1 MALRGLIS
9 WRGRAQADGA
19 CAMHAASRESREL
32 VQEGRW
38 VLFAMATL
46 AAAMTTALRSQGSEL
61 WGWLVAELVV
71 VGTILLGLRWRS
83 TAKGG
88 SSADSLGTT
97 SGWAGWVDHLLL
109 RSIALPSALVVWP
122 LLSRIIQRQWM
133 GLQGEALELCWIAM
147 LQMGAWW
154 LAAKACSLRERSLA
168 LVANSFLV
176 LFVLATSENRWSL
189 ALAAVYGIL
198 VAWWMMSSYW
208 DRIAKGFVAH
218 ETIPLVRL
226 RVAALALLLGLLAPI
241 GWIVSRSPISPRTLD
256 GFLPTSG
263 GRQGGDPSARRGV
276 GDGDQLVGAT
286 QEATTFGPVESELFL
301 ESQMPSLYDVASEIY
316 GEAIPKVR
324 RYQRAVAL
332 QSEVRETEREGS
344 ESRKS
349 GREFSA
355 LRTARRQPPGE
366 PLAGTSSRA
375 VCYLIGRT
383 PIHLRLDTLERFDGL
398 DWRSELPGEA
408 GGAGEPKRLET
419 RAGKPW
425 VVLEDLHQQLFH
437 PMADRLAIKVIG
449 LQSAR
454 LLSPANLEAVHID
467 RIDRL
472 DFFGRDAAGQW
483 RMVDRDQVPQ
493 LTVLHEMVRIPS
505 LHEARLG
512 APGWAGVAIDPKS
525 AEASGLSSMLEVPG
539 GGERYRLWMRRQLGE
554 AWEGWSEFRKLE
566 TAVEWLKSHGRL
578 ERGREWEGDLEDVAW
593 RFLED
598 PRGDDYHFAT
608 AAAMMARSL
617 NIPARLAQ
625 GFYARPERYDRRAG
639 QTHVLREDL
648 HTWPEILVQ
657 GRWIPIEPTPGYA
670 RPQEHRTWGQWL
682 AEMGWRASRWIGEHR
697 GSIAVSVLATGL
709 AVWTRRIWI
718 DFLASCLLW
727 LMGTGS
733 TRWRLASTV
742 RLMALRAW
750 LENAP
755 RTASTP
761 LARWLADQLERRSP
775 LLDRSQRELFTEA
788 VDRFHYA
795 PPSRLGEWLQE
806 SAEPLE
812 SICRTIFF
820 SPIKHAKG

>member
-88 SSADSLGTT
+88 SSVDSLGTT

-408 GGAGEPKRLET
+408 GGAGEPKRLEN

-472 DFFGRDAAGQW
+472 DFFGRDADGQW

>member
-408 GGAGEPKRLET
+408 GGAGEPKRLEN

-425 VVLEDLHQQLFH
+425 V
-437 PMADRLAIKVIG
+437 
-449 LQSAR
+449 
-454 LLSPANLEAVHID
+454 
-467 RIDRL
+467 
-472 DFFGRDAAGQW
+472 
-483 RMVDRDQVPQ
+483 
-493 LTVLHEMVRIPS
+493 
-505 LHEARLG
+505 
-512 APGWAGVAIDPKS
+512 
-525 AEASGLSSMLEVPG
+525 
-539 GGERYRLWMRRQLGE
+539 
-554 AWEGWSEFRKLE
+554 
-566 TAVEWLKSHGRL
+566 
-578 ERGREWEGDLEDVAW
+578 
-593 RFLED
+593 
-598 PRGDDYHFAT
+598 
-608 AAAMMARSL
+608 
-617 NIPARLAQ
+617 
-625 GFYARPERYDRRAG
+625 
-639 QTHVLREDL
+639 
-648 HTWPEILVQ
+648 
-657 GRWIPIEPTPGYA
+657 
-670 RPQEHRTWGQWL
+670 
-682 AEMGWRASRWIGEHR
+682 
-697 GSIAVSVLATGL
+697 
-709 AVWTRRIWI
+709 
-718 DFLASCLLW
+718 
-727 LMGTGS
+727 
-733 TRWRLASTV
+733 
-742 RLMALRAW
+742 
-750 LENAP
+750 
-755 RTASTP
+755 
-761 LARWLADQLERRSP
+761 
-775 LLDRSQRELFTEA
+775 
-788 VDRFHYA
+788 
-795 PPSRLGEWLQE
+795 
-806 SAEPLE
+806 
-812 SICRTIFF
+812 
-820 SPIKHAKG
+820 

>member
-1 MALRGLIS
+1 MAQRGLNS
-9 WRGRAQADGA
+9 WSGKGKASAA
-19 CAMHAASRESREL
+19 CAVHAAGGETRDL
-32 VQEGRW
+32 GQEGLW

-46 AAAMTTALRSQGSEL
+46 AAGMTSALRSQGSEL
-61 WGWLVAELVV
+61 WGWLVAELVL
-71 VGTILLGLRWRS
+71 VGVMLLGVRWRS
-83 TAKGG
+83 MAQGG
-88 SSADSLGTT
+88 SFADPQWAT
-97 SGWAGWVDHLLL
+97 SGWAGRVEHLLL
-109 RSIALPSALVVWP
+109 RSIALPVALVVWP
-122 LLSRIIQRQWM
+122 LLSRMVQRRWM

-154 LAAKACSLRERSLA
+154 LASKALSLRERSLA

-226 RVAALALLLGLLAPI
+226 RVAALALLLGLLVPI
-241 GWIVSRSPISPRTLD
+241 GWIVSRTPISPRTLD

-398 DWRSELPGEA
+398 DWRSEWTGEV

-419 RAGKPW
+419 RTGKPW

-437 PMADRLAIKVIG
+437 PIADRLAIKVIG
-449 LQSAR
+449 LESAR

-467 RIDRL
+467 RVDRL
-472 DFFGRDAAGQW
+472 DFYGRDADGHW

-505 LHEARLG
+505 LHELRVG
-512 APGWAGVAIDPKS
+512 DPGGTGVAIDSKS
-525 AEASGLSSMLEVPG
+525 AAASGLSAMLEVPG
-539 GGERYRLWMRRQLGE
+539 GAERYRLWMRRQLGE
-554 AWEGWSEFRKLE
+554 AWEGWSDFRKLE
-566 TAVEWLKSHGRL
+566 TAVEWLKSRGAV
-578 ERGREWEGDLEDVAW
+578 ERGREWEGDIEDVAW

-598 PRGDDYHFAT
+598 PRGEDYHFAT
-608 AAAMMARSL
+608 TAAMMARSL

-639 QTHVLREDL
+639 QTHVLQEDL
-648 HTWPEILVQ
+648 HTWLEILVQ
-657 GRWIPIEPTPGYA
+657 GRWIPIEPTPGYV
-670 RPQEHRTWGQWL
+670 RPQEHRTWEQWL
-682 AEMGWRASRWIGEHR
+682 AEMGWRGSRWIGEHR
-697 GSIAVSVLATGL
+697 VSIAVTAL
-709 AVWTRRIWI
+709 AVALAIWTRRIWI

-727 LMGTGS
+727 LLGIGS

-742 RLMALRAW
+742 RLLTLRAW

-755 RTASTP
+755 RASSTP
-761 LARWLADQLERRSP
+761 LARWLAGQLERLSP
-775 LLDRSQRELFTEA
+775 WLDRSQRELFTEA
-788 VDRFHYA
+788 VDRLHYA
-795 PPSRLGEWLQE
+795 PASRFGEWLQE
-806 SAEPLE
+806 SQEPLE

-820 SPIKHAKG
+820 SPIRHAKG

>member
-1 MALRGLIS
+1 LIREGL
-9 WRGRAQADGA
+9 
-19 CAMHAASRESREL
+19 
-32 VQEGRW
+32 W
-38 VLFAMATL
+38 VLFIMATL
-46 AAAMTTALRSQGSEL
+46 AAAMTTALRSQGSEF
-61 WGWLVAELVV
+61 WGWLVGELLVV
-71 VGTILLGLRWRS
+71 GVVLLGLRWRS
-83 TAKGG
+83 MVAGG
-88 SSADSLGTT
+88 SSAEPLSTS
-97 SGWAGWVDHLLL
+97 SGWAGWLDHLLL
-109 RSIALPSALVVWP
+109 RSIAFPLFLVAWP
-122 LLSRIIQRQWM
+122 LISRIVQRQWM

-154 LAAKACSLRERSLA
+154 LAAKARSLRERSLA

-189 ALAAVYGIL
+189 ALAAVYGVL

-226 RVAALALLLGLLAPI
+226 RVVALALLLGLLAPI
-241 GWIVSRSPISPRTLD
+241 GWIVSRTPISPRTLD

-316 GEAIPKVR
+316 GEAIPRVR

-332 QSEVRETEREGS
+332 ESEVRETEREGS

-383 PIHLRLDTLERFDGL
+383 PIHLRLDTLERFDGIH
-398 DWRSELPGEA
+398 WRSELPGEA
-408 GGAGEPKRLET
+408 GGAGEPKRLEM
-419 RAGKPW
+419 RSGKPW

-437 PMADRLAIKVIG
+437 PMAERLAIKVIG
-449 LQSAR
+449 LESAR

-467 RIDRL
+467 RVDRL
-472 DFFGRDAAGQW
+472 DFYGRDADGQW

-505 LHEARLG
+505 LHEVRLG
-512 APGWAGVAIDPKS
+512 ALGGAGVAIDPKAAS
-525 AEASGLSSMLEVPG
+525 ASGLSAMLEVPG
-539 GGERYRLWMRRQLGE
+539 GAERYRLWMRRQLGE
-554 AWEGWSEFRKLE
+554 AWEGWSDFRKLE
-566 TAVEWLKSHGRL
+566 TAVEWLKSHGKL
-578 ERGREWEGDLEDVAW
+578 EQGREWAGDLEDVAW

-598 PRGDDYHFAT
+598 LRGEDYHFAT
-608 AAAMMARSL
+608 TAAMMARSL

-670 RPQEHRTWGQWL
+670 RPQEHRTWDQWL
-682 AEMGWRASRWIGEHR
+682 AEMGWRASRWISEHR
-697 GSIAVSVLATGL
+697 GSIAATVLAVGL
-709 AVWTRRIWI
+709 AIWTRRVWI
-718 DFLASCLLW
+718 DFLASWLLW
-727 LMGTGS
+727 LVGKGS

-742 RLMALRAW
+742 QLLALRAW
-750 LENAP
+750 LEDAP
-755 RTASTP
+755 RASSTP
-761 LARWLADQLERRSP
+761 LARWLAQQLECRFP

-795 PPSRLGEWLQE
+795 PANRLGEWLQE

-820 SPIKHAKG
+820 TPIKHVKG

>member
-1 MALRGLIS
+1 MAQRGLS
-9 WRGRAQADGA
+9 FWRGSSKPIGS
-19 CAMHAASRESREL
+19 CAVHAAGGESREL
-32 VQEGRW
+32 VQEGLW
-38 VLFAMATL
+38 VLFVMATL
-46 AAAMTTALRSQGSEL
+46 AAAMTTALRAQGSEL
-61 WGWLVAELVV
+61 WGWLVGELWV
-71 VGTILLGLRWRS
+71 VGLMLLGLRWRS
-83 TAKGG
+83 MATGG
-88 SSADSLGTT
+88 SSADSLGST
-97 SGWAGWVDHLLL
+97 SGWARWLDHLLL
-109 RSIALPSALVVWP
+109 QSIALPLALVVWP
-122 LLSRIIQRQWM
+122 LLSRMIQQRWM

-154 LAAKACSLRERSLA
+154 LAAKARRSRERSLA

-189 ALAAVYGIL
+189 ALAAVYGVL

-226 RVAALALLLGLLAPI
+226 RVGALALLLGLLAPI
-241 GWIVSRSPISPRTLD
+241 GWVVSRTPISPRTLD

-286 QEATTFGPVESELFL
+286 QEATTFGPVESDLFL

-375 VCYLIGRT
+375 VCYLVGRT

-398 DWRSELPGEA
+398 DWRSELPREA
-408 GGAGEPKRLET
+408 GGAGEPKRLEM
-419 RAGKPW
+419 RVGKPW
-425 VVLEDLHQQLFH
+425 VVLEELHQQLFH
-437 PMADRLAIKVIG
+437 PMAERLAIKVIG
-449 LQSAR
+449 LESAR

-467 RIDRL
+467 RVDRL
-472 DFFGRDAAGQW
+472 DFFGRDADGQW

-493 LTVLHEMVRIPS
+493 LTVLYEMVRIPS

-512 APGWAGVAIDPKS
+512 TPGWAGVAIDPKT
-525 AEASGLSSMLEVPG
+525 AAASGLSAMLEVPG
-539 GGERYRLWMRRQLGE
+539 GAERYWRWMRRQLGE
-554 AWEGWSEFRKLE
+554 SWEGWSDFRKLE
-566 TAVEWLKSHGRL
+566 TAVEWLKSHGKL

-598 PRGDDYHFAT
+598 PRGEDYHFAT

-670 RPQEHRTWGQWL
+670 RPQEHRTWEQWL
-682 AEMGWRASRWIGEHR
+682 AEVGWRASRWIGEHR
-697 GSIAVSVLATGL
+697 GAIAGTALAMGL
-709 AVWTRRIWI
+709 AVWTRKIWI
-718 DFLASCLLW
+718 DCLASWLLW
-727 LMGTGS
+727 MVGTGS
-733 TRWRLASTV
+733 TRWRLACTV

-755 RTASTP
+755 RASSTP
-761 LARWLADQLERRSP
+761 LARWLSDQLERRSP
-775 LLDRSQRELFTEA
+775 RLDRSQRELFTEA

-795 PPSRLGEWLQE
+795 PANRVGDWLQE

>member
-32 VQEGRW
+32 VQEGLW

-408 GGAGEPKRLET
+408 GGAGEPKRLEN

-472 DFFGRDAAGQW
+472 DFFGRDADGQW

-682 AEMGWRASRWIGEHR
+682 AEMGWRASRWIVEHR

>member
-32 VQEGRW
+32 VQEGLW

-408 GGAGEPKRLET
+408 GGAGEPKRLEN

-472 DFFGRDAAGQW
+472 DFFGRDADGQW

-493 LTVLHEMVRIPS
+493 LTVLHETVRIPS

>member
-32 VQEGRW
+32 VQEGLW

-71 VGTILLGLRWRS
+71 VGTMLLGLRWRS

-472 DFFGRDAAGQW
+472 DFFGRDADGQW

>member
-71 VGTILLGLRWRS
+71 VGTMLLGLRWRS

-109 RSIALPSALVVWP
+109 RSIALPSALAVWP

-472 DFFGRDAAGQW
+472 DFFGRDADGQW